1 MINKI
6 KDEIQKSILVKSDII
21 KNAKLLS
28 EIENLTN
35 EILKSKYFR
44 YLIKKSKTT
53 ADLPCPI

>member
-35 EILKSKYFR
+35 EILKS
-44 YLIKKSKTT
+44 I
-53 ADLPCPI
+53 